1 MTGRELIIYIM
12 QNGLENDEV
21 LKDGIFVGLMDERE
35 AALKF
40 GVGTSTI
47 RTWWV
52 MRTLPGFLIDG
63 TLYFFRD
70 VKDPRKNDEE
80 R

>member
-1 MTGRELIIYIM
+1 LTGRELIIYISK
-12 QNGLENDEV
+12 NHLEDQEV
-21 LKDGIFVGLMDERE
+21 LKDGIFIGLMDEKE

-52 MRTLPGFLIDG
+52 TRQLPGFCIND

-70 VKDPRKNDEE
+70 AEDPRKNDEE

>member
-1 MTGRELIIYIM
+1 MTGREIVIYIM
-12 QNGLENDEV
+12 QNGLEDEEV
-21 LKDGIFVGLMDERE
+21 FKNGIFIGLMDEKE

-40 GVGTSTI
+40 NVGTSTI

-52 MRTLPGFLIDG
+52 MRKLPGFYINDK
-63 TLYFFRD
+63 LYFFKD
-70 VKDPRKNDEE
+70 VQDPRKNDEE

>member
-21 LKDGIFVGLMDERE
+21 LKDGIFIGLMDEKE

-40 GVGTSTI
+40 GVGTGTI

-52 MRTLPGFLIDG
+52 MRKLPGFYLNDS
-63 TLYFFRD
+63 LYFFKD